1 MYAVPLFLILEA
13 INISS
18 RQRDWASDWLWTSS
32 YAGGILVLLGPLA
45 AGVAAAESVQL
56 RRRKG
61 DALFHMHGVH
71 ESRFHIVRLTA
82 LGVWVGL
89 SHLIGVLVM
98 WVIAIQRHGQWGWLD
113 PRVVLPSFLLLL
125 AFVSIGA
132 AAGWWLPKVVTPPLV
147 ALAGYVLPG
156 LGVMQPA
163 LFLVGGATGSLIGL
177 EYRQDLLWAQ
187 SAWWL
192 ALAVVGLLALGQWSR
207 LRLSSFAVVMGIAG
221 LCGGSVMALG
231 PDDLRPVD
239 RLPALACSGSKP
251 QVCVSAEVPASLI
264 PVAKVARPLSA
275 ALAVLLPGKP
285 VDRIVTVQAAHM
297 PIGTVFVPADPNPP
311 YVEDLSVSA
320 SLVRAKT
327 GCALD
332 DNAANDSMFG
342 AARYLLTQ
350 VPTGSAP
357 PFPQPVPTA
366 DQAKA
371 LIIDLQRRCGG

>member
-163 LFLVGGATGSLIGL
+163 LFLVSA
-177 EYRQDLLWAQ
+177 APPAPC
-187 SAWWL
+187 SAWST
-192 ALAVVGLLALGQWSR
+192 ARTCCGRRALGGWHWRSSGC
-207 LRLSSFAVVMGIAG
+207 LR
-221 LCGGSVMALG
+221 
-231 PDDLRPVD
+231 
-239 RLPALACSGSKP
+239 
-251 QVCVSAEVPASLI
+251 
-264 PVAKVARPLSA
+264 
-275 ALAVLLPGKP
+275 
-285 VDRIVTVQAAHM
+285 
-297 PIGTVFVPADPNPP
+297 
-311 YVEDLSVSA
+311 
-320 SLVRAKT
+320 
-327 GCALD
+327 
-332 DNAANDSMFG
+332 
-342 AARYLLTQ
+342 
-350 VPTGSAP
+350 
-357 PFPQPVPTA
+357 
-366 DQAKA
+366 
-371 LIIDLQRRCGG
+371 